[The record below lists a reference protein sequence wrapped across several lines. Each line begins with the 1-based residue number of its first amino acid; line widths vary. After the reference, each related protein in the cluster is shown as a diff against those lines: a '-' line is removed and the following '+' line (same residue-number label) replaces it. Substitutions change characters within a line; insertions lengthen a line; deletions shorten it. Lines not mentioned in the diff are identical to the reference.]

1 LKPASAL
8 IPAHFYSQKESL
20 FFHFSASSFDH

>member
-1 LKPASAL
+1 LKPVPAL
-8 IPAHFYSQKESL
+8 MPVHFYSQKESL